1 MPERTRR
8 PRKAPRNNAIDG
20 LRAFAI
26 IAIVLY
32 HLSIPWLPSGHMGVV
47 LFLVIGG
54 YLASSMVLRT
64 IRHEGK
70 ISLPRTWAK
79 RIVRVWPAM
88 AVMCVFTVALC
99 VIFNHV
105 LLTKLKPDLLPSLL
119 LSNNIAAIVRGAS
132 YFDNLGGTSP
142 LTHLWYLGL
151 DIQFFVVWTAIC
163 TFLSPKGRST
173 RICRRLA
180 LGLALVSAILMA
192 VFFNPNGD
200 PTRVYYGPDT
210 RAFAPLLGAWLG
222 LAWPLGGRP
231 VRLTGDPEH
240 EGFSLDR
247 LPLDILGIVGLVGL
261 IAIMVLVP
269 KTSPVLFWGGMLLAA
284 VFSVLLL
291 MACLSRK
298 SLFNAVFSLKPIVW
312 LGTRSFGIYLWHFP
326 LFQIMKVTNNQ
337 TPAWV
342 VVAAVLLSLGLAE
355 LSVRLIERPLSRH
368 EYPLVA
374 TPLLYWREDA
384 TRYVAFLPAALT
396 AIALVTSAIGLIIV
410 PDETAVPADALVSTG
425 ESAGQAM
432 DMSQKG
438 DRKKATD
445 SAKSDTDSATTTTT
459 HIGNEATQDLTNLPT
474 GAITLEA
481 SSSSIAKGHY
491 TPTIVADSVLGD
503 AEWYLSEH
511 MPDALLDSYIGRRPD
526 QALDVLKG
534 YLDQDV
540 VGDIVILDSFSN
552 TPTTDDVMKELI
564 ECCGDRKVFLVNV
577 RIPEVEQEQ
586 INDMIDKYVDMY
598 DNVELI
604 DWYGASE
611 GHPDWLYADG
621 EHLTPAGQPHYV
633 DLISNA
639 IAYDFARTGGTVKA
653 AEGEEEEEDT
663 TTITST
669 SDDEEEDS
677 STTDEDVSD
686 EDVEE
691 ETEDDTSETE
701 DEEKT
706 TKTKATSSSSS
717 SSSSGS
723 KKKSST
729 SDDESA

>member
-1 MPERTRR
+1 
-8 PRKAPRNNAIDG
+8 
-20 LRAFAI
+20 
-26 IAIVLY
+26 
-32 HLSIPWLPSGHMGVV
+32 
-47 LFLVIGG
+47 
-54 YLASSMVLRT
+54 
-64 IRHEGK
+64 
-70 ISLPRTWAK
+70 
-79 RIVRVWPAM
+79 
-88 AVMCVFTVALC
+88 
-99 VIFNHV
+99 
-105 LLTKLKPDLLPSLL
+105 
-119 LSNNIAAIVRGAS
+119 
-132 YFDNLGGTSP
+132 
-142 LTHLWYLGL
+142 
-151 DIQFFVVWTAIC
+151 
-163 TFLSPKGRST
+163 
-173 RICRRLA
+173 
-180 LGLALVSAILMA
+180 
-192 VFFNPNGD
+192 
-200 PTRVYYGPDT
+200 
-210 RAFAPLLGAWLG
+210 
-222 LAWPLGGRP
+222 
-231 VRLTGDPEH
+231 
-240 EGFSLDR
+240 
-247 LPLDILGIVGLVGL
+247 
-261 IAIMVLVP
+261 
-269 KTSPVLFWGGMLLAA
+269 
-284 VFSVLLL
+284 
-291 MACLSRK
+291 
-298 SLFNAVFSLKPIVW
+298 
-312 LGTRSFGIYLWHFP
+312 
-326 LFQIMKVTNNQ
+326 MKVTNNQ

-410 PDETAVPADALVSTG
+410 SDETAVPADALVSTG

-717 SSSSGS
+717 SSGS